1 VLLQVPLVLRFTHV
15 VQMQLLLMCW
25 RLSALRSERWLPPR
39 RPGEHNDGREVNESN
54 AKGHAA
60 ILDTMQ
66 RDAVG
71 HHYHVLPFVSE
82 VAERLWG
89 REIKG

>member
-15 VQMQLLLMCW
+15 FQMQPLLMCW
-25 RLSALRSERWLPPR
+25 RLSALGAERWLPPR
-39 RPGEHNDGREVNESN
+39 RPGEYNDVREVNESS

-60 ILDTMQ
+60 VLDTMQ

-71 HHYHVLPFVSE
+71 HHYRVLPFVSE
-82 VAERLWG
+82 VAEGLWV
-89 REIKG
+89 KG

>member
-1 VLLQVPLVLRFTHV
+1 
-15 VQMQLLLMCW
+15 MQPLLMCW
-25 RLSALRSERWLPPR
+25 RLSAVSAERWLPPR
-39 RPGEHNDGREVNESN
+39 RPGEHNDGREVNESS